1 MGKLLVSAYSF
12 TVFKYILC
20 TIYVDFLHYIFLES
34 GRPVYK
40 ICGKTF
46 LLTFYGDTVYTHMH
60 LFVFSFVDQPTRG
73 ANTLSCNVG
82 SQKRYH
88 LAIIAYSG
96 SQPIDL
102 NKKRTI
108 LQHRPRPM
116 LPFWLYLTRTGTMLS
131 MQQTHKLLLAYFML
145 VFCRCCLVGYFL
157 SIFLICVL

>member
-1 MGKLLVSAYSF
+1 VESF
-12 TVFKYILC
+12 L
-20 TIYVDFLHYIFLES
+20 DHLES
-34 GRPVYK
+34 AVDEIMCKLFPNSAIVMARD
-40 ICGKTF
+40 F
-46 LLTFYGDTVYTHMH
+46 NRLTDTDLTQRTGLMQI
-60 LFVFSFVDQPTRG
+60 VDQPTRG
-73 ANTLSCNVG
+73 ANTLDRIFKPRVRRRQSCNVG